1 MSDDDDILAAE
12 HALGLADASARAEAD
27 PDFARAVEAWRERL
41 LPMMGAGER
50 APPAELWS
58 RIAGAAR
65 EARQPEPAPPPR
77 REGWRIA
84 TFVASA
90 AAALFAGL
98 LVVRPGPEPQAPTP
112 VARAPAPPPAPAP
125 EAEPRIMVAA
135 LMPDTGPGMVSVTF
149 DGRAGRMTVMPTRMD
164 PGSRTPELWMIPA
177 DGKPRSLGVIP
188 AAKAATMAVPAAH
201 RTMLGA
207 GVMLA
212 VSLEPMGGSPTGLP
226 TGPVVMKGKMQ
237 LV

>member
-12 HALGLADASARAEAD
+12 HALGLADASARAEGD
-27 PDFARAVEAWRERL
+27 PDFAAAVERWRERL
-41 LPMMGAGER
+41 LPMMAAGER
-50 APPAELWS
+50 APPPTLWS
-58 RIAGAAR
+58 RIAGAIR
-65 EARQPEPAPPPR
+65 EERQPEPAPAQSR
-77 REGWRIA
+77 NGWRVA

-98 LVVRPGPEPQAPTP
+98 LVVRPGLAPPAPTP
-112 VARAPAPPPAPAP
+112 VASAPAPVPTPK
-125 EAEPRIMVAA
+125 AEPRIMVAA
-135 LMPDTGPGMVSVTF
+135 LMPDDGPGMVSVTF
-149 DGRAGRMTVMPTRMD
+149 DDRAGQMTVMPMKMD
-164 PGSRTPELWMIPA
+164 PGERTPELWMIPA

-212 VSLEPMGGSPTGLP
+212 VSLEPAGGSPTGLP